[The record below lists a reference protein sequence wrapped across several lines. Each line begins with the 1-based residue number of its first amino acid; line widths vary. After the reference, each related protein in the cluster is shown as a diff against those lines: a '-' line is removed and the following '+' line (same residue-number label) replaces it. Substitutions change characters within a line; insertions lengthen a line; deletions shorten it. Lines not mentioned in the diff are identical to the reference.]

1 VMATRARE
9 VIGAEVADARITWR
23 KGCNNEGGL
32 VGGQIISMKIGASI
46 TFTANE
52 FSPKPAKS
60 SHQRIV
66 LHALSFL
73 SP

>member
-1 VMATRARE
+1 MLGLLGGKDAITRECRT
-9 VIGAEVADARITWR
+9 G
-23 KGCNNEGGL
+23 GCL